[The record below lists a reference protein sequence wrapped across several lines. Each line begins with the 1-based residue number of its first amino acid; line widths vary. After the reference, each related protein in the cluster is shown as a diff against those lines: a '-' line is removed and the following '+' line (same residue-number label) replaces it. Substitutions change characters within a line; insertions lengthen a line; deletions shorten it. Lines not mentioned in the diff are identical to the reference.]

1 MKYKYRLVEQEEG
14 GEETSSGNKEKAVY
28 DLVLTPLASSVQDAV
43 SALEKIDNYGAYVS
57 NIRNTKSDIEQA
69 VINHFGPNQPFA
81 KKKAEKEKGKPFP
94 VKTKAA
100 IDAFIKTLST
110 KPSVLKWK
118 IVDDTL
124 VFPSV
129 NNPTKK
135 VIEKIISTV
144 MDNAGLDYDLE
155 NKESVSES
163 KKMIKEN
170 SLSNKISQAIENI
183 DPNMSYM
190 DFAIAVADIIKNDYG
205 SHNIEPFMKVLHKEL
220 GLITK
225 SKNKI

>member
-57 NIRNTKSDIEQA
+57 NIRNTKLDIEQA